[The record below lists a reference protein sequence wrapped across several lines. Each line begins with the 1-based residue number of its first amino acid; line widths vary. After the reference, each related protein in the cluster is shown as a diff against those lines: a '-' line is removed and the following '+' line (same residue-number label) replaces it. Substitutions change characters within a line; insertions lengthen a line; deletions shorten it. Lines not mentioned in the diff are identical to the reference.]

1 MLKSNAICLNYDEK
15 ELDEWF
21 GGNIRGKY
29 WTKPDSSF
37 EEMEREPYIDETR
50 YTLFNPKLDN
60 TYFKYVYEKI
70 NEYFEVGRCRVIKT
84 VSYTH
89 LTLPTTP
96 YV

>member
-50 YTLFNPKLDN
+50 YTLS
-60 TYFKYVYEKI
+60 
-70 NEYFEVGRCRVIKT
+70 

-89 LTLPTTP
+89 LTLPTI
-96 YV
+96 YSV